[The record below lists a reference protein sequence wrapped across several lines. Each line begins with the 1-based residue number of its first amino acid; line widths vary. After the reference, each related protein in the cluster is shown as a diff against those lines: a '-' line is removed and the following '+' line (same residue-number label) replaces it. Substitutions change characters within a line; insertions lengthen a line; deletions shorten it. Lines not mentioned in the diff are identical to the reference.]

1 MKRRK
6 VMSKGVM
13 RFLSLEAR
21 QQKQDE
27 ARVGT
32 GEEFCLGTFGIDHFF
47 EVLVIDSREFIFPP
61 I

>member
-1 MKRRK
+1 
-6 VMSKGVM
+6 MSKGVT

-32 GEEFCLGTFGIDHFF
+32 GEEFCLGTFGIQWPGGTR
-47 EVLVIDSREFIFPP
+47 VLICSPNA
-61 I
+61 